1 MSSNDR
7 TVYSTKTGRICA
19 NCGYPQADCRC
30 IRTEAPAP
38 SDGVIRVSR
47 DSKHRKGKTV
57 TLVTG
62 VQLPEE
68 QLRELASALKRLC
81 GSGGTVKE
89 GSIEIQ
95 GDHREKIVT
104 GLISLGYKV
113 KLFGG

>member
-7 TVYSTKTGRICA
+7 TVYSTKTGRICPK
-19 NCGYPQADCRC
+19 CGYPQADCRC
-30 IRTEAPAP
+30 KRPETPPP

-62 VQLPEE
+62 IQLPEE

-95 GDHREKIVT
+95 GDHRDKIVT
-104 GLISLGYKV
+104 GLKSLGYKV
-113 KLFGG
+113 KLVGG

>member
-7 TVYSTKTGRICA
+7 TVYSTETGRFCPK
-19 NCGYPQADCRC
+19 CGYPLADCRC
-30 IRTEAPAP
+30 KRTAALPP
-38 SDGVIRVSR
+38 SDGVVRVSR

-89 GSIEIQ
+89 ASIEIQ

-104 GLISLGYKV
+104 ELKSLGYKV
-113 KLFGG
+113 KLVGG